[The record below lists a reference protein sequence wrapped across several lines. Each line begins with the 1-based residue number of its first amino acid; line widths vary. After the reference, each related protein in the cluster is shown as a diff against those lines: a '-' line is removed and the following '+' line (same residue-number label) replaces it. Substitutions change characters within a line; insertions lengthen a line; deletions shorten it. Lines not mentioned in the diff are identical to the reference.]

1 MIFFLTELEQLI
13 LKFVWR
19 HKRWQNGQNYLE
31 KEEKNLMYYTPS
43 CQAILQSC
51 NSENSTV
58 LSKTQK
64 NKNRH
69 IYLWNGMHACSAL
82 SNSLWPHGLYQAPLS
97 MGFSRQECWSGL
109 LFPYL
114 GDLLNLE
121 IEPVSLVSPALAGGF
136 FTTEPPGKPIE
147 QNREPRNKPMLI
159 WSINLWQRR
168 QEYTVGKKAVFFP
181 FH

>member
-1 MIFFLTELEQLI
+1 MIILKIKTMLCIIQRQCHPYQTSNNDFFLTELEQII

-43 CQAILQSC
+43 FQAILQSC

-58 LSKTQK
+58 LSKKQK

-69 IYLWNGMHACSAL
+69 IYLWNEMHACSAL

-114 GDLLNLE
+114 GDLLNPE
-121 IEPVSLVSPALAGGF
+121 IEPMSLVSPALAGGF
-136 FTTEPPGKPIE
+136 FTTEPPGKPLVE
-147 QNREPRNKPMLI
+147 
-159 WSINLWQRR
+159 
-168 QEYTVGKKAVFFP
+168 V
-181 FH
+181 

>member
-1 MIFFLTELEQLI
+1 MARTI
-13 LKFVWR
+13 LRK
-19 HKRWQNGQNYLE
+19 K
-31 KEEKNLMYYTPS
+31 KKNLMYYTPS
-43 CQAILQSC
+43 FQAILQSC

-58 LSKTQK
+58 LSKKQK
-64 NKNRH
+64 NKTRH

-114 GDLLNLE
+114 GDLLNPE

-136 FTTEPPGKPIE
+136 FTIEPPGKPIE
-147 QNREPRNKPMLI
+147 QNREPR
-159 WSINLWQRR
+159 SIFRWAWTLDICQRWGVQSAGGWKHPSVYASGRTGDNLGEIKVNVR
-168 QEYTVGKKAVFFP
+168 YI
-181 FH
+181 

>member
-1 MIFFLTELEQLI
+1 MIFFFTELEQII

-43 CQAILQSC
+43 FQAILQSC

-58 LSKTQK
+58 LSKKQK

-69 IYLWNGMHACSAL
+69 IYLWNEMHACSAL

-114 GDLLNLE
+114 GDLLNPE
-121 IEPVSLVSPALAGGF
+121 IEPESLLSPALACGCF
-136 FTTEPPGKPIE
+136 ITSANWEALKTLYYSSNAPQLSPY
-147 QNREPRNKPMLI
+147 
-159 WSINLWQRR
+159 ST
-168 QEYTVGKKAVFFP
+168 Y
-181 FH
+181 

>member
-1 MIFFLTELEQLI
+1 MARTI
-13 LKFVWR
+13 LRKKKKTWCITLLHF
-19 HKRWQNGQNYLE
+19 KL
-31 KEEKNLMYYTPS
+31 YYKAAIVKTVQY
-43 CQAILQSC
+43 CQ
-51 NSENSTV
+51 
-58 LSKTQK
+58 KK
-64 NKNRH
+64 KKRH
-69 IYLWNGMHACSAL
+69 IDLWNGMHACSAL

-114 GDLLNLE
+114 GDLLNPE

-168 QEYTVGKKAVFFP
+168 QEYTVGKKAVFFT